1 MNCNLSNTTPLRYPS
16 QVAWKTISHK
26 MPDGTSITIPSLT
39 RMVSKATMF
48 RRYVLKFVD
57 RERLKEDS
65 FYRISRAITRK
76 QIRSLR
82 AVDYY
87 ETDLLL
93 FPKTRLLALIR
104 DAVDDDETLC
114 NKLVAEVEV
123 IYSQVQFAYP
133 KLITFDT
140 NGDTKGPP
148 TSVSYAM
155 GVDGHAE
162 ASSGAPN
169 ATVVTIIRYFQV
181 RLPNAHVNLG
191 LYKNTII
198 AHCYGK
204 IKLFMSHALRI
215 KTQSSRMT
223 VLQLRC
229 VGAKSVYIT
238 MDYMM

>member
-1 MNCNLSNTTPLRYPS
+1 MS
-16 QVAWKTISHK
+16 
-26 MPDGTSITIPSLT
+26 DGTFITIPSLT

-48 RRYVLKFVD
+48 RRYVLKFDD
-57 RERLKEDS
+57 RERVKEDS
-65 FYRISRAITRK
+65 FYRISKAITRK

-87 ETDLLL
+87 ETDLLH
-93 FPKTRLLALIR
+93 FPKARLLALIR

-140 NGDTKGPP
+140 GGDTKGPP

-162 ASSGAPN
+162 ASSGTPN

-181 RLPNAHVNLG
+181 RLPNAHPNLG